1 MVDDQLQNLKSDTCG
16 IFQLYFYTNLFVP
29 KNNSKIITN
38 KVLNLKTIET
48 LLNEIF
54 SLNISESEH
63 LVETFAEE
71 HNIKRS

>member
-16 IFQLYFYTNLFVP
+16 IFQLYFYANLFVP